1 MNQNRHPRPSVISAR
16 KPGLIER
23 ASSRAIR
30 SPLQRQQS
38 VVNAATATEKIQ
50 SAGKAALQASAKLT
64 KTGIKSSL
72 RFMQFLR
79 AYTRAIAAGFA
90 SFLLLTELANGHF
103 NIFAILGSHL
113 VAIIAAP
120 FYALILSPTIFGLY
134 RGLAQTGLEHAQ
146 RTYALGAGL
155 GVLMLVQR
163 IASGRFMLAGDDQAD
178 LFALAT
184 IASGLIAARTFNRA
198 VDRMA
203 VAEPADPH
211 AA

>member
-90 SFLLLTELANGHF
+90 SFLLLTELANGHV
-103 NIFAILGSHL
+103 NILAMLGTHIFAIL
-113 VAIIAAP
+113 AAP
-120 FYALILSPTIFGLY
+120 FYALMLAPAIFSIY
-134 RGLAQTGLEHAQ
+134 RGLASTGLPPNQ
-146 RTYALGAGL
+146 RTYALGASFGL
-155 GVLMLVQR
+155 LLLAQR
-163 IASGRFMLAGDDQAD
+163 MTSGQFLQAGDFKADQ
-178 LFALAT
+178 FAIAT
-184 IASGLIAARTFNRA
+184 IVSGFIAAYIFNRA
-198 VDRMA
+198 VDRIAAAEAEA
-203 VAEPADPH
+203 VNLP
-211 AA
+211 

>member
-1 MNQNRHPRPSVISAR
+1 
-16 KPGLIER
+16 
-23 ASSRAIR
+23 
-30 SPLQRQQS
+30 
-38 VVNAATATEKIQ
+38 
-50 SAGKAALQASAKLT
+50 
-64 KTGIKSSL
+64 
-72 RFMQFLR
+72 MQFLR

-90 SFLLLTELANGHF
+90 SFLLLTELATGHF
-103 NIFAILGSHL
+103 NIFAMLGTHL
-113 VAIIAAP
+113 AAIIAAP
-120 FYALILSPTIFGLY
+120 FYALIFAPAIFGLY
-134 RGLAQTGLEHAQ
+134 RGLAQTGLEPAQ